1 MWGWIQF
8 YLVPAFNCSYDE
20 WYNVWMCVC
29 GHMCLCQACLHR
41 SEHTLSYLFPS
52 STLCEAGSLGCWLHM
67 PGPLA
72 WEGLGCSCL
81 QLLLAVLDYRCVLL
95 HPPFKW
101 ALGIWT
107 HILIL
112 VWQVLCPLNPSSL
125 RWAFL
130 CFYHL
135 YFLRPPWESSPWVW
149 YSGQSTWKE
158 HLVPKKAKEIMLS
171 WLVSMTGQI

>member
-1 MWGWIQF
+1 MDVCVRAYVLVPSMSTQVRAHPQLFVPIF
-8 YLVPAFNCSYDE
+8 YLVWGRISWLLAAYARPIGLRGSGVLLSPAP
-20 WYNVWMCVC
+20 
-29 GHMCLCQACLHR
+29 
-41 SEHTLSYLFPS
+41 PS
-52 STLCEAGSLGCWLHM
+52 SAG
-67 PGPLA
+67 
-72 WEGLGCSCL
+72 L
-81 QLLLAVLDYRCVLL
+81 QIVLL